1 MSQTKQKNDILNLV
15 RPSVIEL
22 KPYASAKEEFKDFN
36 KDMIFLDANENPY
49 ETEWNR
55 YPDPN
60 QNKLKKVISKI
71 KGIDSKNIFLGNGSD
86 EILDMVFR
94 VFCEPSFDNIII
106 NTPTFGMY
114 KVLSDINNVTCKKV
128 LLKNDFQLDIKKII
142 ESVDERTKVL
152 FICSPNNPTGN
163 LIKKEDIL
171 TLLNN
176 LNVIIVIDEAYIDF
190 TFAESLLN
198 EVNTYKNLIV
208 TQTLSKAYG
217 MAGLRLGICYA
228 NELII
233 ELLKKIKMPYNVNI
247 LTQINTIK
255 YLEDNTTIQ
264 NRITKI
270 IRNKS
275 KLREDL
281 EKIEFVVK
289 IYNSDTNFFLVQVDD
304 ANKRYKQLLDKGII
318 VRNRTN
324 EPLCENCLRI
334 TVGTNEEN
342 TQLIKAFNKLNT

>member
-318 VRNRTN
+318 VRNRTK

>member
-255 YLEDNTTIQ
+255 YLGDNTTIQ

>member
-255 YLEDNTTIQ
+255 YLGDNTTIQ

-281 EKIEFVVK
+281 
-289 IYNSDTNFFLVQVDD
+289 
-304 ANKRYKQLLDKGII
+304 
-318 VRNRTN
+318 
-324 EPLCENCLRI
+324 
-334 TVGTNEEN
+334 
-342 TQLIKAFNKLNT
+342 